1 MAEAKT
7 KNELIVQVWRSLK
20 RETVGAEE
28 LKVIELALRERFGDG
43 AVEMPMKIARVLADA
58 GAKLKYPEIM
68 DLDFQRR
75 SQSVQELI
83 FSAIHG
89 FDSMEDAITSIKNL
103 ENLRKEFIREKNK
116 KGLNLLTQI
125 IAQTRQRILFDLKE
139 KRSSIGKFEEKHEIA
154 EWLRIYLESPD
165 LFEKWIELRFLSDE
179 FREKFLK

>member
-75 SQSVQELI
+75 SQSVQESI
-83 FSAIHG
+83 FSAIRG
-89 FDSMEDAITSIKNL
+89 FDSIEDAITSIKNL

-116 KGLNLLTQI
+116 KGLNLLSQI
-125 IAQTRQRILFDLKE
+125 IAKTRQRILFDLKE
-139 KRSSIGKFEEKHEIA
+139 KRPGIGKFEEKHEIA